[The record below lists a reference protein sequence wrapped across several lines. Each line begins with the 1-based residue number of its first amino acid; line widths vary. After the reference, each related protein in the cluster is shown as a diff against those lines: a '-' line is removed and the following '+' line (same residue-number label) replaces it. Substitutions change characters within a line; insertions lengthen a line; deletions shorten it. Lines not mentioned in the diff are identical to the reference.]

1 MVDYENISGSNGL
14 MGINYLLPSDSLHL
28 FYSEFCKKIRREHI
42 EAIEKS
48 SCDFK
53 ITKLKNSRKN
63 ALDFY
68 IATETGILFNSGEF
82 EIAIITRDKGFLS
95 IADYLNYT
103 YSDRNFSIV
112 IAPNIEEGI
121 IALSSNKNS
130 KRSNTIIEKSSTVDI
145 LEAYKNIK
153 NNNKLRSD
161 IETMLPHV
169 TNSISSVEVI
179 DFVHRTNGFSMKQIY
194 TDSLHTF
201 GRENGVRIY
210 RFLKEVI

>member
-42 EAIEKS
+42 EA
-48 SCDFK
+48 
-53 ITKLKNSRKN
+53 
-63 ALDFY
+63 
-68 IATETGILFNSGEF
+68 
-82 EIAIITRDKGFLS
+82 
-95 IADYLNYT
+95 
-103 YSDRNFSIV
+103 
-112 IAPNIEEGI
+112 
-121 IALSSNKNS
+121 
-130 KRSNTIIEKSSTVDI
+130 IEKSSTVDI